1 VLRGL
6 EAQLSARRVGRE
18 SDVSALSCKEMG
30 ASICEMEVTCLHC
43 CRGEYKLKQ
52 LLDKLQTGF
61 TVSENVFLLRPNTS
75 YYCEVGERCG
85 EANWYIAPRHSSV
98 GILRL

>member
-61 TVSENVFLLRPNTS
+61 TASENVFLLRPNTS